1 MADDKSLFEAEM
13 AGVKKLN
20 IAPRVERK
28 TTSLSAEQ
36 KKIRRT
42 IAVSEDS
49 VDSNQLMTD
58 HLEFV
63 EPLSYLEF
71 HRTGIQ
77 HGVLKSLRL
86 GKYGIEAKLDL
97 HHRTVEQARSD
108 VYEFVRDCVRYD
120 VRTVIISH
128 GKGERSEPK
137 ALLKSHVNRWL
148 RHLDEVMA
156 FYTALPR
163 HGGYGAVY
171 VMLRKSPEKKLENK
185 ERHERRR

>member
-1 MADDKSLFEAEM
+1 
-13 AGVKKLN
+13 
-20 IAPRVERK
+20 
-28 TTSLSAEQ
+28 
-36 KKIRRT
+36 
-42 IAVSEDS
+42 
-49 VDSNQLMTD
+49 
-58 HLEFV
+58 
-63 EPLSYLEF
+63 
-71 HRTGIQ
+71 
-77 HGVLKSLRL
+77 
-86 GKYGIEAKLDL
+86 
-97 HHRTVEQARSD
+97 